1 MQTLSLAEK
10 ATPSHVAPDRPSKCI
25 PVTFSLV
32 HPDHCCSLHSPGT
45 FLSQS
50 FGTCYFLSLPC
61 SSLFR
66 LTSPFIQAPAP
77 MPLLQIGC
85 FCSPCLKSRFLS
97 FLICQK
103 WEPPCPC
110 LATMGLLCGPCPF
123 VNHHINSVRRLT
135 VLPSTP
141 PPLHWPKPL
150 NQPFPRS
157 TTWSSLTW
165 VWASKC
171 VLCKVCGLKLLY
183 IKKQEDFNIQF

>member
-25 PVTFSLV
+25 PITFSLV

-66 LTSPFIQAPAP
+66 LTPPFIQAPAP

-85 FCSPCLKSRFLS
+85 FCSPCLKQHPLILFALYSA
-97 FLICQK
+97 FLILETLSWPHITEYFIWGRLGEWLWAQTG
-103 WEPPCPC
+103 EPNCVYI
-110 LATMGLLCGPCPF
+110 LALP
-123 VNHHINSVRRLT
+123 
-135 VLPSTP
+135 LPSCVALDKWFYLSVLQSL
-141 PPLHWPKPL
+141 PL
-150 NQPFPRS
+150 
-157 TTWSSLTW
+157 
-165 VWASKC
+165 
-171 VLCKVCGLKLLY
+171 
-183 IKKQEDFNIQF
+183 